1 MLFTDPYTAG
11 FSHSGRTTTSETYK
25 HTLKFPPPNQ
35 QQFLDNDAIEL
46 PNIHQYVPPRTD
58 IDAADALT
66 ALYRTHCTSLID
78 SIRFCKEKQFF
89 RLFTSFHGT
98 LTVPVQKL
106 LAHPNIAPWIKECDW
121 LMYQKMIRCVSHVA
135 LQAAPVT
142 VLKFLDTISKN
153 LHAHISRVFQGHPLH
168 VLEAK
173 LEPAT
178 LFAGLLHRMLRVN
191 SAAHAAV
198 ALLMVDGH
206 RDQMW
211 SDWVAFVN
219 PKRIMESELPNCGY
233 EEVYKILTQDIRT
246 LLLPLNTPIWLENQ
260 SHYQEA
266 AMTYGGGSSS
276 GQMTN
281 ETVIDRIA
289 NFLANLPARFPQ
301 ASTRTLLHCINA
313 LGTAALREITV
324 EQGMSYNPWWITK
337 VFVDEMSLWLASLGG
352 FLDHKAPERP
362 EQSFQMPST
371 EDSFEHGLQNGNNG
385 GDNAQNSRYSSLGAD
400 FTTNTSFMGNNG
412 NASQPGVPQ
421 HNESKTT
428 ALTSASTLDM
438 LTDPSASVNHHSFTD
453 ALSQANYQTSYAQQ
467 LPLHTGHE
475 ESEHHDDSG
484 IGMSLMDD
492 GFDMSKYGL
501 NEQHVPH
508 VHGLPEQSHLQAHF
522 AGGALSVG

>member
-25 HTLKFPPPNQ
+25 HTLKFPLPNE
-35 QQFLDNDAIEL
+35 QQFPDNDAIEL
-46 PNIHQYVPPRTD
+46 PNIHKYVPPRTD

-66 ALYRTHCTSLID
+66 ALYRTHCTSLVD

-106 LAHPNIAPWIKECDW
+106 LAHTNIAPWIKECDW

-135 LQAAPVT
+135 LQAAPVP

-153 LHAHISRVFQGHPLH
+153 LHTHISRVFQGLPHH

-233 EEVYKILTQDIRT
+233 EEVYKILTQDVRT

-266 AMTYGGGSSS
+266 AMVYSGSGST

-337 VFVDEMSLWLASLGG
+337 VFIDEMSLWLASLGG

-362 EQSFQMPST
+362 EQSFQVASA
-371 EDSFEHGLQNGNNG
+371 EESFEQSLESGING
-385 GDNAQNSRYSSLGAD
+385 GAGSRNSRYSSIGAD
-400 FTTNTSFMGNNG
+400 FTTNRSFMGSNG
-412 NASQPGVPQ
+412 GASQPAVHP

-428 ALTSASTLDM
+428 VLVSVSGPGMLTDM
-438 LTDPSASVNHHSFTD
+438 LTDLECHSEPS
-453 ALSQANYQTSYAQQ
+453 LLRGGSQPSQ
-467 LPLHTGHE
+467 LPGQLCAATPC
-475 ESEHHDDSG
+475 
-484 IGMSLMDD
+484 
-492 GFDMSKYGL
+492 
-501 NEQHVPH
+501 PH
-508 VHGLPEQSHLQAHF
+508 CTRRA
-522 AGGALSVG
+522 